1 MNENVRMRLLTRLL
15 PAAFAVPLA
24 VTLAAAPAGAADLA
38 PQPGGTIHI
47 YQRDNPASASVLEEA
62 TYSTNIPFMSIYNN
76 LIRYKQNV
84 AQNSDASIEP
94 ELATSWSWA
103 PDNKSLTFK
112 LREGVTWHDGK
123 PFTAKDVKCT
133 WDLIQDKA

>member
-1 MNENVRMRLLTRLL
+1 MRLLPSLL
-15 PAAFAVPLA
+15 PA
-24 VTLAAAPAGAADLA
+24 TLAAGVAVLGATTPAGAADPA

-84 AQNSDASIEP
+84 AQNSDATIEP
-94 ELATSWSWA
+94 ELATSWRWG
-103 PDNKSLTFK
+103 PDNKS
-112 LREGVTWHDGK
+112 
-123 PFTAKDVKCT
+123 
-133 WDLIQDKA
+133 